1 MNGSQKEAGNLLQ
14 KEGVPKKEGKK
25 VPSDKGGG
33 VPTLEETMP
42 TCFIKLLNRVESYL
56 TNL

>member
-33 VPTLEETMP
+33 SNPGGNYANMFYKVIE
-42 TCFIKLLNRVESYL
+42 
-56 TNL
+56 